1 MPDHVA
7 IRASPVRRI
16 VRRRGTRDP
25 CTMRCVTGLY
35 DAPATAAAAIA
46 DLRAAGFAA
55 SDLLVEPARA
65 SRLLMASP
73 APADQVAAPTAQV
86 AAPSPPRQHPSD
98 APGGAAERLAAFG
111 LPPQAAEAYAA
122 AVGRGAIVIVVRA
135 PTLSAPVAAAALDV
149 PGVLDLERHAA
160 RVQADPNIEYRWSD

>member
-1 MPDHVA
+1 
-7 IRASPVRRI
+7 
-16 VRRRGTRDP
+16 
-25 CTMRCVTGLY
+25 MRCVTGLY

-73 APADQVAAPTAQV
+73 APADQVAAPTAQVAAPADQV